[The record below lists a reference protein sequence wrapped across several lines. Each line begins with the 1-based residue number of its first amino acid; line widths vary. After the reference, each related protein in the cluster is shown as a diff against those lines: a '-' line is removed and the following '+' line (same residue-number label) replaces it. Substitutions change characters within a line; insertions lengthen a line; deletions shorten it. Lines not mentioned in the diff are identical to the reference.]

1 MAPQISLLVVMLV
14 SFLTVSG
21 LARGKYSIFNIIS
34 SSN

>member
-1 MAPQISLLVVMLV
+1 MAPHINLLVAMLV

-21 LARGKYSIFNIIS
+21 LARGKYSISNAIN